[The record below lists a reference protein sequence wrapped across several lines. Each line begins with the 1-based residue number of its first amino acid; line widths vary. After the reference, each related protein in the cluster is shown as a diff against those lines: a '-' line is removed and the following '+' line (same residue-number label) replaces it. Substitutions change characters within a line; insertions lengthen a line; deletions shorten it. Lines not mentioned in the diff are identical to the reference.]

1 MKNIKTVEDI
11 FIWIDKNITIKEEDK
26 NVYSVKDILRKKS
39 GNSHSIANLTVDLLS
54 SINIK
59 GNKLVMIE
67 YNDTC
72 FTKNS
77 LNSNNKASNETSTSG
92 PPFIHTI
99 VYYKYNNKIYW
110 IENVWEEA
118 KGINGPFNNEEDMYN
133 NIRHL
138 FYKPY
143 VINSIAFIKIDN
155 KNNKSIS
162 LNDYIKEAI
171 NVSNIKNKWLLLETA
186 KVINPSVISHNLN
199 SSQKSLAQFNRDG
212 HSLLK

>member
-11 FIWIDKNITIKEEDK
+11 FIWNDKNITIKEEDK

-59 GNKLVMIE
+59 GNKLVIIE
-67 YNDTC
+67 YNDTISI
-72 FTKNS
+72 NS
-77 LNSNNKASNETSTSG
+77 LDNSETYTKTSTSS
-92 PPFIHTI
+92 PFIHTI

-110 IENVWEEA
+110 IENVWGEA
-118 KGINGPFNNEEDMYN
+118 KGINGPFNNEEDMYD
-133 NIRHL
+133 NIRRL

-171 NVSNIKNKWLLLETA
+171 NVSNIKNKRALLETA
-186 KVINPSVISHNLN
+186 KKINIMVASHNLN